1 MLEMKKKKKKEKTI
15 EKQRDEKN
23 DELNKNTLGTP
34 DKGEEI
40 QEEEGIRWVVAE
52 GQDPLS
58 FTKLTLLCEGPKCN
72 INSQLECGYPWGP
85 VDAGYRPNYD
95 NYNRNNPSLR
105 PSDGLPNYRR
115 GPINIWDTDPC
126 YYYRRNGPPRDPSAP
141 CC

>member
-95 NYNRNNPSLR
+95 NYNRNNALLYNPKEDQQEEQRYQDIYHNQDLYLLVANT
-105 PSDGLPNYRR
+105 GAMTALILN
-115 GPINIWDTDPC
+115 
-126 YYYRRNGPPRDPSAP
+126 
-141 CC
+141 